1 MKKKILIIKSRSYP
15 KNFDRYLNKISNC
28 KITIVK
34 EDKKEIIQNLKNMN
48 ALINC
53 PRRFFDVDIL
63 KNGKN
68 LKWVHSGGAGVEDY
82 LFKELFNQN
91 NKEALDYLKKRGLNE
106 NTIEE
111 FKLGYVPWKNNFY
124 QNLL

>member
-1 MKKKILIIKSRSYP
+1 M
-15 KNFDRYLNKISNC
+15 
-28 KITIVK
+28 K

-63 KNGKN
+63 KMEN

-82 LFKELFNQN
+82 L
-91 NKEALDYLKKRGLNE
+91 LK
-106 NTIEE
+106 
-111 FKLGYVPWKNNFY
+111 
-124 QNLL
+124 NLLNQV